1 MPEDY
6 DYESLG
12 GNSTLTQDAMAG
24 ALAGIAEHCAMY
36 PVDSIKTRMQVI
48 HSVANPSITSTTAT
62 TATAA
67 INNNN
72 RGQIFNNGGTGSGGG
87 SKHHRHV
94 HSSAVLETTN
104 LKGFRTA
111 SHNLWRGVN
120 SVVIGAGPAHAIHF
134 ATYEACKEAFGG
146 NTGGHHLFTNAAA
159 GACATLA
166 HDTLM
171 NPFDVIKQRMQLG
184 DSTYRSIRECA
195 RHVYSKEGIAA
206 FYISLPT
213 TLTMSI
219 PFQSIQFAT
228 YEFFRKVLNPQ
239 GEYDPKTHAIA
250 GGLAGAFASSV
261 TTPLDVVKTLL
272 QTRGTNADP
281 RIRNASGLM
290 EAVHII
296 KERYGLRGF
305 FRGFKPRILTN
316 MPSAAISWSVYEY
329 FKWFISSNNTNPAV
343 NDNTILSL

>member
-1 MPEDY
+1 
-6 DYESLG
+6 
-12 GNSTLTQDAMAG
+12 
-24 ALAGIAEHCAMY
+24 
-36 PVDSIKTRMQVI
+36 MQVI
-48 HSVANPSITSTTAT
+48 QSVPT
-62 TATAA
+62 
-67 INNNN
+67 NNNVAIGN
-72 RGQIFNNGGTGSGGG
+72 RPAVFANTQ
-87 SKHHRHV
+87 HHRHV
-94 HSSAVLETTN
+94 HSAATIVEGTTEASFKGIKSAS
-104 LKGFRTA
+104 R
-111 SHNLWRGVN
+111 NLWRGVN
-120 SVVIGAGPAHAIHF
+120 SVVMGAGPAHAVHF

-146 NTGGHHLFTNAAA
+146 NQHGHHPLTTAAA

-184 DSTYRSIRECA
+184 DSAFRSVRECA
-195 RHVYSKEGIAA
+195 RTVYAKEGFVA

-213 TLTMSI
+213 TLTMSV

-228 YEFFRKVLNPQ
+228 YEYFRKVLNPC

-272 QTRGTNADP
+272 QTRGSNSDP

-296 KERYGLRGF
+296 KERYGYRGF
-305 FRGFKPRILTN
+305 FRGFKPRVLTN

-329 FKWFISSNNTNPAV
+329 FKWFISSNNNSKPIEDK
-343 NDNTILSL
+343 NILSL

>member
-1 MPEDY
+1 MTDDY

-12 GNSTLTQDAMAG
+12 SNATLGQDALAG

-48 HSVANPSITSTTAT
+48 QSVTTNTARPQVFSNILNHQHLPQRQLHS
-62 TATAA
+62 AA
-67 INNNN
+67 I
-72 RGQIFNNGGTGSGGG
+72 SE
-87 SKHHRHV
+87 V
-94 HSSAVLETTN
+94 SSY
-104 LKGFRTA
+104 KGIKSA
-111 SHNLWRGVN
+111 SRNLWRGVN
-120 SVVIGAGPAHAIHF
+120 SVVMGAGPAHAVHF

-146 NTGGHHLFTNAAA
+146 NKDGHHPLTNAAA

-184 DSTYRSIRECA
+184 DSAYRSVRECA
-195 RHVYSKEGIAA
+195 RHVYAKEGLVA

-213 TLTMSI
+213 TLTMSV

-228 YEFFRKVLNPQ
+228 YEYFRKVLNPS

-250 GGLAGAFASSV
+250 GGMAGAIASAV

-272 QTRGTNADP
+272 QTRGQNADP

-290 EAVHII
+290 DAVNII
-296 KERYGLRGF
+296 KERYGARGF
-305 FRGFKPRILTN
+305 FRGFKPRVLTV

-329 FKWFISSNNTNPAV
+329 FKWFISSNNDSASIQ
-343 NDNTILSL
+343 DNFLSL